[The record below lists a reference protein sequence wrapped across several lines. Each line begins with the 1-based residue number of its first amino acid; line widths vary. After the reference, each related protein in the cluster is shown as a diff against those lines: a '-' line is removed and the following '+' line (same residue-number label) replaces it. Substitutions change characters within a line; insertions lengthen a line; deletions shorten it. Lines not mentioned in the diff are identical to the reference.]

1 MGEDRI
7 FPGCGNV
14 WPGIV
19 GRKGAGGVGMFSG
32 DWQWLV
38 SAARDCLL
46 SILVL

>member
-1 MGEDRI
+1 MGEDQI

-19 GRKGAGGVGMFSG
+19 GRKGAGGVGRFTG

-38 SAARDCLL
+38 CAARDYLL